1 LSSGDASPPVEAA
14 SAEAPPV
21 EAASAEAPPV
31 EAAPETDPLRE
42 ELLDALTTALG
53 DAVVAS
59 EINRGDLWVRV
70 RADAWKRTAEVCR
83 DTLGLD
89 YFCFLSGLDW
99 MPSAPNPEEA
109 VSTDISADAEDA
121 PDAEAAE
128 EAEAEQEQPVTDV
141 DAGAAADA
149 PDAPGGVVTGVAGGD
164 TRFQVF
170 ARLYST
176 TRHVGVTLKAD
187 LDDDA
192 PTVDS
197 IHTVFRGADWHE
209 RETWEMY
216 GFTFVGHP
224 DLTHL
229 YLPGEF
235 EGFPLRKDYPLLAR
249 EVKPWPGLVDVEL
262 MPEVPDAGEPATA
275 EEPAG

>member
-1 LSSGDASPPVEAA
+1 MSSADSPPPVET
-14 SAEAPPV
+14 
-21 EAASAEAPPV
+21 
-31 EAAPETDPLRE
+31 APEEPAPASDPLRE
-42 ELLDALTTALG
+42 ELLEGLREALG
-53 DAVVAS
+53 DAIVSS

-70 RADAWKRTAEVCR
+70 RADAWKRAAEVCR
-83 DTLGLD
+83 DTLGLS

-99 MPSAPNPEEA
+99 MPSAPNPEES
-109 VSTDISADAEDA
+109 VSTEISADADDA
-121 PDAEAAE
+121 PDAEAAQ
-128 EAEAEQEQPVTDV
+128 EAEAEQEQPVTD
-141 DAGAAADA
+141 DAGAAATAGTDA
-149 PDAPGGVVTGVAGGD
+149 DVTGGAVNGAVDGAVDGVVSGVAGGD

-170 ARLYST
+170 ARFYST
-176 TRHVGVTLKAD
+176 TRHVGLTLKAD

-192 PTVDS
+192 PTVES

-262 MPEVPDAGEPATA
+262 MPEVPEAGETVAA
-275 EEPAG
+275 EEPAS